1 MQKRTEKDY
10 SRKWGL
16 RRFRMRAKLLLS
28 IGVLAFGY
36 LLFLGLVQWT
46 ASSMQHHLR
55 TASDSLFPAA
65 LAAQQAEAGFL
76 KLNKDYKDAVVMQ
89 DSNALSLADE
99 DALKV
104 AVELQAFQANTLDNA
119 ELQRRVVPL
128 QAAFGDFSRNSKAA
142 YAQMLGTPAA
152 MNADL
157 LSTIK
162 TLAAE
167 NESIAASLRNL
178 DELVSKKY
186 FQAEL
191 NAVAGTINRQRYLTW
206 ILFIVVFAFAT
217 FTSRILEREI
227 SVPLGRAVEALD
239 CVADGDLT
247 VVLYVQGQDEVGL
260 MGGAL
265 NRAIARVRSTLQEVA
280 GSAGAAGTFSEEL
293 TVVAGTIASGA
304 QKQAASLATT
314 TATLEQIT
322 SAARQNAGSAKE
334 ASRLASSSKDAAER
348 GQEVVAKAIDAM
360 GEINTAS
367 ARISDIISNIDE
379 IAFQTNL
386 LAVNA
391 AVEAARAGDE
401 GRGFAVVASEVR
413 ALAQRSAAAAKE
425 IKGLIQDSLRK
436 VERGS
441 AMVNE
446 SGATLQT
453 IFSSVKMVTDIVG
466 EIAAASEEQRT
477 GIEQVNAAMSQV
489 EHVTQSNLA
498 QTEVLSSKLQS
509 LGEQS
514 ERLMELISTFTLG
527 DVVEGNTEINGS
539 STGGGLSE
547 RLYEEAEALD
557 SADAA
562 SHWNHA
568 SFEQDEGSAGE
579 AAATCGKTAT
589 KAASRDFSSSLRKV
603 TPASFALVSTG
614 HGGVITRNQV
624 MPAESDED
632 TFEEF

>member
-28 IGVLAFGY
+28 IGVLGFGY

-76 KLNKDYKDAVVMQ
+76 KLTKDYKDAVVMQ
-89 DSNALSLADE
+89 DSSALSLADE

-104 AVELQAFQANTLDNA
+104 AVELQTFQANTLDNA
-119 ELQRRVVPL
+119 ELQHKAVPL
-128 QAAFGDFSRNSKAA
+128 QAAFADFSRNSRAA

-157 LSTIK
+157 LVTIK
-162 TLAAE
+162 MLAAE
-167 NESIAASLRNL
+167 NESIAVSLKDL
-178 DELVSKKY
+178 DELVSEKY

-191 NAVAGTINRQRYLTW
+191 NAVAATINRQRYLTW

-265 NRAIARVRSTLQEVA
+265 NRAIARIRSTLQEVT

-293 TVVAGTIASGA
+293 IVVAGTIASGA
-304 QKQAASLATT
+304 QKQAGSLATT

-334 ASRLASSSKDAAER
+334 ASRLASSSRDAAER
-348 GQEVVAKAIDAM
+348 GQEVVAKAIAAM
-360 GEINTAS
+360 GEINSAS
-367 ARISDIISNIDE
+367 AKISDIISNIDE

-425 IKGLIQDSLRK
+425 IKSLIQDSLRK

-441 AMVNE
+441 AMVNQ
-446 SGATLQT
+446 SGETLQT

-477 GIEQVNAAMSQV
+477 GIEQVNVAMSQV
-489 EHVTQSNLA
+489 DHVTQSNLA

-514 ERLMELISTFTLG
+514 VRLMELFSTFTLG
-527 DVVEGNTEINGS
+527 DAAEDDECEGS
-539 STGGGLSE
+539 SISSAE
-547 RLYEEAEALD
+547 PRDIPYEGDTVRDGAGEAF
-557 SADAA
+557 
-562 SHWNHA
+562 HWNHA
-568 SFEQDEGSAGE
+568 SVDPDKGWARAVAPTRGNSSA
-579 AAATCGKTAT
+579 KP
-589 KAASRDFSSSLRKV
+589 ASRDFSSSLRKV
-603 TPASFALVSTG
+603 NAASFALVSTG
-614 HGGVITRNQV
+614 PGGVITRNQV
-624 MPAESDED
+624 MPAENDED